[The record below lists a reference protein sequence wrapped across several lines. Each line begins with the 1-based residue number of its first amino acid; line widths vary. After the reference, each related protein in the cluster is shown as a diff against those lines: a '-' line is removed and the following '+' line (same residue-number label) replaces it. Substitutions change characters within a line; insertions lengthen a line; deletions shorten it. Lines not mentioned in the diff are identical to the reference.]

1 MIDYSLGRF
10 LRDPSVCAQP
20 IEKVDICRQLVTGV
34 KYLHSRVSLFSTDQN
49 MSSLGKVPIE
59 FLPGKRHITWVLAVL
74 LFSTEIQMEP
84 LAPYAISYDTRPTT
98 Y

>member
-34 KYLHSRVSLFSTDQN
+34 KYLHSRVSFRNKMLPRDLTGDFSRFATLILD
-49 MSSLGKVPIE
+49 
-59 FLPGKRHITWVLAVL
+59 LPT
-74 LFSTEIQMEP
+74 S
-84 LAPYAISYDTRPTT
+84 
-98 Y
+98 